1 MTQPTR
7 SNREHSFDWEL
18 AVIVGLEKAI
28 LLKNISYWVEE
39 NRRRALADYY
49 QHGEWWTRE
58 SLRSL
63 AEKYPYFTK
72 PSISR
77 WMNQLC
83 TDGWIRMFGQTGGTN
98 FYTPGEVFNAWNSGG
113 DWKALIDR
121 RLSGVSQ
128 NEIVGGVSQNETGVS
143 QNETVGVSK
152 WDTGCLKMR
161 HTNSDVDNNVE
172 LNVERGRARQ
182 KNTPTDF
189 RKRHTSMPSS
199 GPAPHR
205 FSESEWF
212 LASIDLFATHLHQYA
227 PETTDADPAYY
238 RNRLRDWSAQNP
250 AKLRPDWLAVAAQF
264 ISDDRAKNKLVTIN
278 NATDDTAR
286 HTILVNPITGN
297 TTNLQR
303 VTDATKAARRVMEK
317 WAKAS

>member
-1 MTQPTR
+1 MTPQPTHFSIIP
-7 SNREHSFDWEL
+7 SNVLYHKTLSPSAKL
-18 AVIVGLEKAI
+18 LYAQITGLI
-28 LLKNISYWVEE
+28 
-39 NRRRALADYY
+39 
-49 QHGEWWTRE
+49 G
-58 SLRSL
+58 
-63 AEKYPYFTK
+63 
-72 PSISR
+72 
-77 WMNQLC
+77 
-83 TDGWIRMFGQTGGTN
+83 
-98 FYTPGEVFNAWNSGG
+98 
-113 DWKALIDR
+113 
-121 RLSGVSQ
+121 
-128 NEIVGGVSQNETGVS
+128 
-143 QNETVGVSK
+143 
-152 WDTGCLKMR
+152 
-161 HTNSDVDNNVE
+161 
-172 LNVERGRARQ
+172 ERGYCWASNAFFAERNNCSEWTISNLISQLRDEGFLRVEIDKRAGNQRHIYTAETLPLLR
-182 KNTPTDF
+182 KNQRGYSEKSQYPIEKNPNTLLRKTPS
-189 RKRHTSMPSS
+189 RVIKESKINGVIEVSGENAHAQPNQSSPIQGERHTSMPSS